1 MTRRRSESQ
10 RRCFCR
16 VPGRPVGSGAPD
28 SLSCRANSAAT
39 ERGASP
45 MGNGAAGSERL
56 HPFEA
61 VRIGGLETAVIT
73 RAALAEL
80 MVGGAIPARRKRVL
94 EPTHLLFEFKVTG
107 IPLTARA
114 EKRPEEKE

>member
-80 MVGGAIPARRKRVL
+80 MVGDAITARRKREVEL
-94 EPTHLLFEFKVTG
+94 PKL
-107 IPLTARA
+107 RS
-114 EKRPEEKE
+114 EEHTSELQSLMRISYAVFY

>member
-45 MGNGAAGSERL
+45 MGNGADGSERL
-56 HPFEA
+56 HPFAA
-61 VRIGGLETAVIT
+61 VRIGGPETAVLT
-73 RAALAEL
+73 RPALAEL
-80 MVGGAIPARRKRVL
+80 MVGDAIPAPPKRQVGL
-94 EPTHLLFEFKVTG
+94 PHLLFLSHC
-107 IPLTARA
+107 PD
-114 EKRPEEKE
+114 

>member
-45 MGNGAAGSERL
+45 MGTGAAGSERL

-80 MVGGAIPARRKRVL
+80 LVCAAITARRTREVEL
-94 EPTHLLFEFKVTG
+94 PPLLSSSYSDGRLVGKAVV
-107 IPLTARA
+107 
-114 EKRPEEKE
+114 